1 MFEEIISSLRRNKM
15 RTALTG
21 FSVAWG
27 IFILIVLLGAG
38 NGLIHSFEGQSR
50 RRALN
55 SMKVT
60 PGWTTMQYKGLE
72 SGRRVKLN
80 EADMREMVFANK
92 ANIIEAL
99 PVVTQSGITISHG
112 QEYVSSSL
120 TGVYP
125 EHPTVEI
132 ARQKSGRFIN
142 NIDIDECRKVC
153 VIGDKTEEIL
163 FPQGGAIGSFVN
175 ASGVMYKVIG
185 VYSDDNNGTQSMFI
199 PYTTLMTIY
208 NKEGFVSRILLTTKG
223 LDSEEE
229 NDRFENDVRTI
240 LSQRRNF
247 SSEDTGAVWI
257 WNRMKNYLQTKGAMD
272 ILTTAVWVIGILT
285 LLSGVVGV
293 SNIMLITV
301 KERTHEF
308 GIRKALGA
316 KPRQILALIII
327 ESIVITSI
335 FGYIGMVVGVGA
347 TELINTVVEN
357 MESEA
362 FTDPTV
368 DMSIAIEATLTL
380 IIAGTL
386 AGFFPA
392 RKAVSI
398 KPIEALR
405 G

>member
-38 NGLIHSFEGQSR
+38 NGLIHSFEGQSS

-55 SMKVT
+55 SVRVS
-60 PGWTTMQYKGLE
+60 PGWTSLEYNGLR
-72 SGRRVKLN
+72 SGRRIRITENDL
-80 EADMREMVFANK
+80 REVYAQNHD
-92 ANIIEAL
+92 NIIDAM
-99 PVVTQSGITISHG
+99 PSVNQGGITLSHG
-112 QEYVSSSL
+112 QEYLNSSL
-120 TGVYP
+120 SGVYP
-125 EHPTVEI
+125 DHPKVEI
-132 ARQKSGRFIN
+132 VRQKEGRFIN
-142 NIDIDECRKVC
+142 DIDIREKRKVC

-163 FPQGGAIGSFVN
+163 FPNSNAIGQFIN
-175 ASGVMYKVIG
+175 ASGIMYKVIG
-185 VYSDDNNGTQSMFI
+185 TYTDGNEGSQTTYI
-199 PYTTLMTIY
+199 PYSTLMTIY
-208 NKEGFVSRILLTTKG
+208 NKQGYIDRMVLTTKG
-223 LDSEEE
+223 LDSEDL
-229 NDRFENDVRTI
+229 NVQFDNDVRAT
-240 LSQRRNF
+240 LSQRRQF
-247 SSEDTGAVWI
+247 DPDDTGAVWI

-272 ILTTAVWVIGILT
+272 ILTIAVWVIGILT
-285 LLSGVVGV
+285 LISGIVGV

-316 KPRQILALIII
+316 KPRQILALIVT
-327 ESIVITSI
+327 ESIVITAI
-335 FGYIGMVVGVGA
+335 FGYVGMLFGIGT
-347 TELINTVVEN
+347 TELINIIVEQTQ
-357 MESEA
+357 SEA
-362 FTDPTV
+362 FSDPTV
-368 DMSIAIEATLTL
+368 DLSIAIEATLTL

-392 RKAVSI
+392 KKAVSI